1 MDWKLPLRE
10 SFRPTVPTRI
20 TSFHAPPEAA
30 FWYSLMAPAYG
41 APAAPGPMPRIPV
54 RMVGQREVAELYRNA
69 VCACEMRLDVW
80 FEALSPGESN
90 RLKVWSHLVFRP
102 VWTDLVFLSRAAGH
116 AAVARALARLLD
128 AWPWHG
134 KLLAFGGGFELGRV
148 FLQPRCGEQGAV
160 TGERAKAVVWT
171 AWLRVLQGH
180 DPHEA
185 IRRALARPLPASP
198 RLPMV
203 ALDSA
208 ETPWLVGEAA
218 FLPEYVWLASPELAR
233 LWWQDRL
240 LDGFRV
246 RLALRTRN
254 TWWLPHTSRQVRL
267 IGPAGRKERW
277 LWIGRLRLN
286 ASTLDGQVKPI
297 GSVGWLDAHRVLRAW
312 PEGYKAL
319 FAWQP
324 DDLHMPPLTLA
335 EDGRNLEVAIRLRD
349 MGTEQVRAAFE
360 AAAGL
365 ARRGASA
372 DDLRRWIA
380 SRRPEHARALSVLRT
395 LAD

>member
-1 MDWKLPLRE
+1 M
-10 SFRPTVPTRI
+10 
-20 TSFHAPPEAA
+20 
-30 FWYSLMAPAYG
+30 
-41 APAAPGPMPRIPV
+41 
-54 RMVGQREVAELYRNA
+54 AELYRNT
-69 VCACEMRLDVW
+69 VCACEMRLGVW
-80 FEALSPGESN
+80 FCTESS
-90 RLKVWSHLVFRP
+90 RPELCSHLVFRP
-102 VWTDLVFLSRAAGH
+102 AWPDLLDLVPEPD
-116 AAVARALARLLD
+116 AVVRSLYGLLD

-134 KLLAFGGGFELGRV
+134 KLLAFGGGFGLCRV
-148 FLQPRCGEQGAV
+148 FFQPVSRERGAV
-160 TGERAKAVVWT
+160 TGKWGEAIVRT

-180 DPHEA
+180 EPHEA
-185 IRRALARPLPASP
+185 IRRALARPLPAPPS
-198 RLPMV
+198 LPMV
-203 ALDSA
+203 ALDTA

-218 FLPEYVWLASPELAR
+218 FLPEYAWLASPEMAR
-233 LWWQDRL
+233 LWRQDRL
-240 LDGFRV
+240 LDGFRL
-246 RLALRTRN
+246 RLALRTRK

-267 IGPAGRKERW
+267 VGPAGRKERW

-286 ASTLDGQVKPI
+286 ASTLDAQVQPI

-324 DDLHMPPLTLA
+324 DNLHMPPLTLA
-335 EDGRNLEVAIRLRD
+335 EDGRNLEVAIRLRG

-380 SRRPEHARALSVLRT
+380 SLRPEHARALSVLRN